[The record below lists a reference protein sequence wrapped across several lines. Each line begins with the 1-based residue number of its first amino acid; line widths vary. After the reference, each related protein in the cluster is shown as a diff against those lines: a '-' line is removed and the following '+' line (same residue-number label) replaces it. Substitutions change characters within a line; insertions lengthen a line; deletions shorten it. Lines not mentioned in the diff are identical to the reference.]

1 MRAAARLTSVT
12 AAVLLCAAC
21 GGSSSSGSPAPGAS
35 ASPVATADSA
45 LPAPDWH
52 WESFRNVEAAVPPG
66 WAHGTGDVAAV
77 QWCISDTTYAAPYVI
92 RPGIPAEAD
101 ACPPDN
107 PAPPVDPAFLVA
119 KAGSFV
125 SFTDTTSKS
134 VKDGL
139 IGDRQTRTEGSVVI
153 RVQADQA
160 TRDKIVGSIRRI
172 STDANGCAVT
182 DPISTDPGARP
193 TPGVAVATLKDVIK
207 VVACRY
213 SLIGPALGT
222 SPTASPS
229 PGPAGPLSAAATL
242 LSSVTVTGSVAADT
256 VHAMGDSAVGGG
268 PNSEQNCPS
277 DAGRGTEA
285 IVLHITSAS
294 GASAVYL
301 RYGGCNGLDDGL
313 VQRVLTRRAVSPY
326 VTGANLIPEYGD
338 VLGGILDDPDAPAT
352 SGDPSDAKNGN

>member
-1 MRAAARLTSVT
+1 MALTG
-12 AAVLLCAAC
+12 AVLLCAAC
-21 GGSSSSGSPAPGAS
+21 GGSGGEHGPATNSAPNPTPTVDSS
-35 ASPVATADSA
+35 
-45 LPAPDWH
+45 LPQPDWH

-77 QWCISDTTYAAPYVI
+77 QWCISDSTYAAPYVI

-101 ACPPDN
+101 ACPPGD
-107 PAPPVDPAFLVA
+107 PAPPIDPAYLVA

-125 SFTDTTSKS
+125 SFADASPGNK

-139 IGDRQTRTEGSVVI
+139 VGDRQTRTEGSVVV

-172 STDANGCAVT
+172 STDGNGCPVT

-193 TPGVAVATLKDVIK
+193 SPAVAVATLKDVTT

-213 SLIGPALGT
+213 SLVGTALGI

-229 PGPAGPLSAAATL
+229 PGPDGPLSAAATL
-242 LSSVTVTGSVAADT
+242 LSSVVTTGAVAADT
-256 VHAMGDSAVGGG
+256 VRAMGDAAVGGG

-277 DAGRGTEA
+277 AAGRGTEA

-294 GASAVYL
+294 GTSAVYV

-313 VQRVLTRRAVSPY
+313 VQRVLTRRAVGPY
-326 VTGANLIPEYGD
+326 VAGANLIAEYSD

>member
-1 MRAAARLTSVT
+1 MRATTRLT
-12 AAVLLCAAC
+12 ALIGAVLVCTAC
-21 GGSSSSGSPAPGAS
+21 GGGKTANPPATNDKASPA
-35 ASPVATADSA
+35 ATADSA

-77 QWCISDTTYAAPYVI
+77 QWCISDSTYAAPYVI
-92 RPGIPAEAD
+92 RPGIPAETD

-107 PAPPVDPAFLVA
+107 PAPPVDPAYLVA

-125 SFTDTTSKS
+125 SFADTTSS
-134 VKDGL
+134 RVKDGL
-139 IGDRQTRTEGSVVI
+139 VGDRMTRTEGAVVV
-153 RVQADQA
+153 RVQADGA
-160 TRDKIVGSIRRI
+160 TRDKIDGSIRRVD
-172 STDANGCAVT
+172 TDANGCAVT

-193 TPGVAVATLKDVIK
+193 SPAVAVAKLENVTK

-213 SLIGPALGT
+213 SLIGPALGI
-222 SPTASPS
+222 SPTASPT
-229 PGPAGPLSAAATL
+229 PAPASVTGAATL
-242 LSSVTVTGSVAADT
+242 LSSVVTTGAVAADT
-256 VHAMGDSAVGGG
+256 VHAMADAAVGGG

-294 GASAVYL
+294 GISEVYL

-313 VQRVLTRRAVSPY
+313 VQRVLTRRAVGPY
-326 VTGANLIPEYGD
+326 VAGANLIPEYGD

-352 SGDPSDAKNGN
+352 SGDPSDANSGN

>member
-1 MRAAARLTSVT
+1 MRAAARLTAVT
-12 AAVLLCAAC
+12 AAVLVCAAC
-21 GGSSSSGSPAPGAS
+21 GGSGSTGSPAPS
-35 ASPVATADSA
+35 AAAAPTATADPA

-77 QWCISDTTYAAPYVI
+77 QWCISDSTYAAPYVI

-101 ACPPDN
+101 ACPPNN
-107 PAPPVDPAFLVA
+107 PAPPVDPAYLVA

-125 SFTDTTSKS
+125 SFTDATSKS

-139 IGDRQTRTEGSVVI
+139 LGDRLTRTEGSVVI

-160 TRDKIVGSIRRI
+160 TRDKIVGSIRRV
-172 STDANGCAVT
+172 STDANGCSVT

-193 TPGVAVATLKDVIK
+193 SPAVAVATLKDVTK

-213 SLIGPALGT
+213 SLVGPALGV
-222 SPTASPS
+222 SPTASPA
-229 PGPAGPLSAAATL
+229 PGPNGPLSPAATL
-242 LSSVTVTGSVAADT
+242 LSSVAVTGAVAADT
-256 VHAMGDSAVGGG
+256 VHAMADSAVGGG

-277 DAGRGTEA
+277 VPGRGTEA
-285 IVLHITSAS
+285 IVLHITSTS
-294 GASAVYL
+294 GTSEVYL
-301 RYGGCNGLDDGL
+301 RYGGCDGLDDGL
-313 VQRVLTRRAVSPY
+313 VQRVLTRRAVGPY
-326 VTGANLIPEYGD
+326 VTGANLIAEYPD

-352 SGDPSDAKNGN
+352 SGDPSDAKTGN

>member
-1 MRAAARLTSVT
+1 MRAAARGTALTS
-12 AAVLLCAAC
+12 VLLCAAC
-21 GGSSSSGSPAPGAS
+21 GGSSPGSPAPGAV
-35 ASPVATADSA
+35 ASPVATVDPA

-52 WESFRNVEAAVPPG
+52 WESFRNVEVATPPG

-77 QWCISDTTYAAPYVI
+77 QWCISDSTYAAPYVI

-101 ACPPDN
+101 ACPPQT
-107 PAPPVDPAFLVA
+107 PAPPVDPAYLVA

-125 SFTDTTSKS
+125 SFADTTSDK

-139 IGDRQTRTEGSVVI
+139 VGDRMTRTEGAVVI
-153 RVQADQA
+153 RVQADPA

-172 STDANGCAVT
+172 NTDANGCSVT
-182 DPISTDPGARP
+182 DAISTDPGARP
-193 TPGVAVATLKDVIK
+193 SPALAVATLKDVTK

-213 SLIGPALGT
+213 SLIGPALGV
-222 SPTASPS
+222 SPTSSPT
-229 PGPAGPLSAAATL
+229 PAPAPVTGAATL
-242 LSSVTVTGSVAADT
+242 LSSVAVTGAVAADS
-256 VHAMGDSAVGGG
+256 VSAMGDAPVGGG

-277 DAGRGTEA
+277 VPGRGTEA

-294 GASAVYL
+294 GPSEVYL

-313 VQRVLTRRAVSPY
+313 VQGVLPRRAVGPY
-326 VTGANLIPEYGD
+326 VGGANLIPEYGD

-352 SGDPSDAKNGN
+352 SGDPSDAKTGN